1 MNDLQLLDKELNGS
15 LGRMKNQIAA
25 VSNNRRYSEEYV
37 EEFKGKQLAD
47 LKMIVGQDRAQR
59 RAKAKQMRQAAK
71 DHYLLESID
80 HFDVKEDQLYRDFVA
95 ASPTDT
101 LVEIAKTPCELST
114 EKLLVLGGEL
124 RRRGNEMEADILATL
139 RPPSA
144 EPWTES
150 EEWKKAD
157 LLMADIEAC
166 ETIERA
172 AKEMPDG
179 ILTVATYVMTS
190 DGPQPIDLLL

>member
-25 VSNNRRYSEEYV
+25 VSNNRRYSSEYV

-47 LKMIVGQDRAQR
+47 LKMIVATDRAQR
-59 RAKAKQMRQAAK
+59 RAKARQMKQAVK

-95 ASPTDT
+95 ASPTDV
-101 LVEIAKTPCELST
+101 LVELAKTPSTLSA
-114 EKLLVLGGEL
+114 EKVLILGGEL
-124 RRRGNEMEADILATL
+124 RRRDHEMEADILATL

-157 LLMADIEAC
+157 LLMADVEAC
-166 ETIERA
+166 EAVERA
-172 AKEMPDG
+172 AKEMPEG
-179 ILTVATYVMTS
+179 TLTVATYVMTA